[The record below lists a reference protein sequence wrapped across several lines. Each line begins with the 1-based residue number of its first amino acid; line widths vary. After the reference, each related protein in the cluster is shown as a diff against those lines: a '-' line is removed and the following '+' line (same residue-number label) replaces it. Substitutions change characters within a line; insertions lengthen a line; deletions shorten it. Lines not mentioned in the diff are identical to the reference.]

1 MNWYKIAQEGSLTYT
16 VISGDTLSSISKKLL
31 NDVNRWP
38 EIQKLN
44 NITNPD
50 IIQTGIVLKIPS
62 KEVVAPIVENKIELK
77 KENDPSQEVIDKE
90 SAMNMLKKE
99 ISKSEGGYGSY
110 NRGVAGDTPKPIIDI
125 TKLTVAEIMIKQNK
139 KLADGKK
146 ELFAV
151 GKYQFIPVTL
161 RESVLDK
168 RVEVNESDLFNQDTQ
183 EKLFM
188 HLIYKRPKLYAYI
201 SKTSNDI
208 DGAINELA
216 AEFASIPQTT
226 GLGRYD
232 KDNAGNKATGGLA
245 RVARIK
251 TILKAIREQ

>member
-1 MNWYKIAQEGSLTYT
+1 MKSN
-16 VISGDTLSSISKKLL
+16 V
-31 NDVNRWP
+31 
-38 EIQKLN
+38 N

-50 IIQTGIVLKIPS
+50 IIQTGIILKIPS
-62 KEVVAPIVENKIELK
+62 KEVVAPVVENKIELK

-110 NRGVAGDTPKPIIDI
+110 NRGVAGDTPKPLIDI

-188 HLIYKRPKLYAYI
+188 L
-201 SKTSNDI
+201 
-208 DGAINELA
+208 
-216 AEFASIPQTT
+216 SIT
-226 GLGRYD
+226 
-232 KDNAGNKATGGLA
+232 K
-245 RVARIK
+245 
-251 TILKAIREQ
+251 